1 MVPAVRRLLILLCV
15 VAAPAAGEVPEN
27 VSLNAVTNVQP
38 TALQPALRPRVRPAE
53 GESERRCADNGAV
66 CIAEASYDAD
76 VCRVIEGAAK
86 AEALDPGFF
95 ARLLWR
101 ESLFDASAVS
111 HAGAQG
117 IAQFMPGTAELR
129 RLADP
134 FNPAEAILAS
144 ADYLKELEQRFGN
157 LGLAAAAYNAGEE
170 RVSRY
175 LAGSS
180 GLPGETRAYVV
191 AITGHPADVWRD
203 GPVPTPDYALDP
215 AQPFQDACLA
225 KAQSRAMP
233 SFEPEEPPLL
243 PWGVILAAQ
252 GSRDAAERQARRL
265 GDDLGAVLDGESV
278 VYTRARMP
286 VLAQR
291 RHVAQIGRDTRA
303 EADALCG
310 QIRSSGGTCIVLRN

>member
-1 MVPAVRRLLILLCV
+1 LLCV
-15 VAAPAAGEVPEN
+15 LAAPAAGEVSPT
-27 VSLNAVTNVQP
+27 VSLDAVSNVQP
-38 TALQPALRPRVRPAE
+38 TASQPAIRPRVRPVE
-53 GESERRCADNGAV
+53 GAGERRCADDGAI
-66 CIAEASYDAD
+66 CITEASYDAD
-76 VCRVIEGAAK
+76 VCRVIEKAAE

-111 HAGAQG
+111 PAGAQG

-144 ADYLKELEQRFGN
+144 ADYLKELEGRFGN

-175 LAGSS
+175 LSGSS

-203 GPVPTPDYALDP
+203 GPAPTPDYALDP
-215 AQPFQDACLA
+215 AQPFQEACLA
-225 KAQSRAMP
+225 KARSRTMP

-252 GSRDAAERQARRL
+252 GTRDAAEQQARRL
-265 GDDLGAVLDGESV
+265 GDNLGAVLDGESI

-286 VLAQR
+286 GLAQR
-291 RHVAQIGRDTRA
+291 RHIAQIGRNTRA

-310 QIRSSGGTCIVLRN
+310 QIRANGATCIVLRN

>member
-1 MVPAVRRLLILLCV
+1 MYSGFRILALLGLLGTAAAAEVIPA
-15 VAAPAAGEVPEN
+15 
-27 VSLNAVTNVQP
+27 VSLNAISEVQV
-38 TALQPALRPRVRPAE
+38 TALQPPLRPRARPVE
-53 GESERRCADNGAV
+53 GAGEVRCAGNGSV
-66 CIAEASYDAD
+66 CITEASYDAD
-76 VCRVIEGAAK
+76 VCRVIEDAAK

-111 HAGAQG
+111 PAGAQG
-117 IAQFMPGTAELR
+117 IAQFMPGTAKLR

-144 ADYLKELEQRFGN
+144 ADYLKELEGRFGN

-175 LAGSS
+175 LSGSS

-191 AITGHPADVWRD
+191 AITGHPADAWRD
-203 GPVPTPDYALDP
+203 GPAPVPNYALDP
-215 AQPFQDACLA
+215 AQPFQEACLA
-225 KAQSRAMP
+225 KAQSRTMP
-233 SFEPEEPPLL
+233 SFEPEAPPLL

-265 GDDLGAVLDGESV
+265 GDDLGAVLDGESI
-278 VYTRARMP
+278 VYTRGRVPGM
-286 VLAQR
+286 AQR
-291 RHVAQIGRDTRA
+291 RHIAQIGRDTRA

-310 QIRSSGGTCIVLRN
+310 RIRANGATCIVLRN

>member
-1 MVPAVRRLLILLCV
+1 MVPRGVRLLALLCV
-15 VAAPAAGEVPEN
+15 LAAPAAGEVIPT
-27 VSLNAVTNVQP
+27 VPLDAVTDVQP
-38 TALQPALRPRVRPAE
+38 TALQPAQRPRARPVE
-53 GESERRCADNGAV
+53 GAGEVRCAGDGV
-66 CIAEASYDAD
+66 CITEASYDAD
-76 VCRVIEGAAK
+76 VCRVIEDAAQ

-111 HAGAQG
+111 PAGAQG
-117 IAQFMPGTAELR
+117 IAQFMPGTAKLR

-144 ADYLKELEQRFGN
+144 ADYLKELERRFGN

-175 LAGSS
+175 LSGSS

-203 GPVPTPDYALDP
+203 GPVPVPDYALDP
-215 AQPFQDACLA
+215 AKPFREACLA
-225 KAQSRAMP
+225 KAQSRTMP

-265 GDDLGAVLDGESV
+265 GDDLGSVLDGERI

-286 VLAQR
+286 GMAQR
-291 RHVAQIGRDTRA
+291 RHIAQIGRDTRA

-310 QIRSSGGTCIVLRN
+310 RIRANGATCIVLRN